1 MEGGETDL
9 KSGILKC
16 IDSGLG
22 VLGDVSKQLVYSYLA
37 QKHLSRDEIPDEP
50 WKFTEALKSLF
61 GRGEEVLERT
71 IVMELKRTYGISSNG
86 GMLVEILAAMRLK
99 KSSSS
104 AGIHQE
110 PKGLAVKPRKSTRPG
125 TVELG
130 K

>member
-1 MEGGETDL
+1 MDPKTEADL
-9 KSGILKC
+9 RSGILKC

-37 QKHLSRDEIPDEP
+37 RNQLSKDTIPDEP

-71 IVMELKRTYGISSNG
+71 IVMELRRTYGIASSG

-99 KSSSS
+99 KAPS
-104 AGIHQE
+104 ATHQE
-110 PKGLAVKPRKSTRPG
+110 SKERAIKPRKSTRPG
-125 TVELG
+125 IA
-130 K
+130 

>member
-1 MEGGETDL
+1 MERGEADL

-22 VLGDVSKQLVYSYLA
+22 VLGDVSKKLVYSYLA
-37 QKHLSRDEIPDEP
+37 QNQLSREEIPDEP

-99 KSSSS
+99 KSSS
-104 AGIHQE
+104 AIHQASKE
-110 PKGLAVKPRKSTRPG
+110 LPVKPRKSTRPG

>member
-1 MEGGETDL
+1 MERSDTDL
-9 KSGILKC
+9 RSGILKC

-37 QKHLSRDEIPDEP
+37 QNNLSREDIPNEP

-99 KSSSS
+99 KSSL
-104 AGIHQE
+104 ARNQE
-110 PKGLAVKPRKSTRPG
+110 SKERAVKPSEIRRPRSS
-125 TVELG
+125 LG